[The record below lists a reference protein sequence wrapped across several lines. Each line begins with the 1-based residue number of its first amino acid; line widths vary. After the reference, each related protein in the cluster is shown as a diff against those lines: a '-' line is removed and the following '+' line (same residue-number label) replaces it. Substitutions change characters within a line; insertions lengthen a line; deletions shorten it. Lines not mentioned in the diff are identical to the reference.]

1 MIIDIDQ
8 NEKSKN
14 KRECNKYRAVV
25 VSVEYE
31 YIKFNLHKEYLPTGK
46 LTLKLNVENNNK
58 NRFRIDRRHN
68 CGTINSNK
76 FPFCSFLPVQ
86 SPKFAPPIEFVDQA
100 TLSPPEGYKDGSL
113 LDSALSDALSN
124 HVFGAQHIQQL
135 QVIQRLQQQRAAML
149 AARAAASSQQQQQQQ
164 PQTTQQQ
171 PIQQPIQQQQQQQI
185 PQQQQLIQQ
194 QNVIIDPQ
202 QQTEIC
208 PECTQCSECA
218 AAKLA
223 ELEAGGE
230 FIN

>member
-1 MIIDIDQ
+1 V
-8 NEKSKN
+8 K
-14 KRECNKYRAVV
+14 KY
-25 VSVEYE
+25 
-31 YIKFNLHKEYLPTGK
+31 
-46 LTLKLNVENNNK
+46 NK
-58 NRFRIDRRHN
+58 NRFRIYRRHN
-68 CGTINSNK
+68 ICNSGTINSNK
-76 FPFCSFLPVQ
+76 FPLSSFLPVQ

-149 AARAAASSQQQQQQQ
+149 AARAAASSQQTQTQTQQQQQ
-164 PQTTQQQ
+164 PQTQQQ
-171 PIQQPIQQQQQQQI
+171 PIQQQTAIQQQQ
-185 PQQQQLIQQ
+185 IQQ

-202 QQTEIC
+202 QQAEIC